1 MTIPREFILPVR
13 IAFGDCD
20 PAGIVYFPNFFRW
33 FDAGMHEMFA
43 SVGLSA
49 EKVSRETGLVVW
61 PSIDAKATFHAPARY
76 GESVEVRTSITEWR
90 SRTFVMAH
98 RIIRGETLICDGTV
112 LRFVGERQP
121 GDDTV
126 KLRAVPVPDWV
137 RKPFE

>member
-1 MTIPREFILPVR
+1 MAATRDFIMPVR
-13 IAFGDCD
+13 IAFGDSD

-49 EKVSRETGLVVW
+49 EKVTRETGLVVW

-76 GESVEVRTSITEWR
+76 GESVEVHTCVAEWR
-90 SRTFVMAH
+90 SRTFLMSH
-98 RIIRGETLICDGTV
+98 RIVRGDTLICDGTV

-121 GDDTV
+121 GTDTV
-126 KLRAVPVPDWV
+126 KLRTVPVPEWM
-137 RKPFE
+137 RKALD